1 MFDVRWDYSD
11 NGQMYFKTT
20 WADSAAGFASL
31 VTGPADDVPMNLFP
45 EGPPPGLGLPNPGED
60 DNLADLEYHDYDF
73 SQVNTYS
80 DLRYTEVRATVGLT
94 HKLTSFMEVF
104 GSASIFDVDDKDP
117 YLESLSGRV
126 ALYVA
131 GLNWTF

>member
-1 MFDVRWDYSD
+1 MFDVRWDYTA

-20 WADSAAGFASL
+20 WADSGAGFDPLEMTPAS
-31 VTGPADDVPMNLFP
+31 DVPMNLFP
-45 EGPPPGLGLPNPGED
+45 EGLPNPGED
-60 DNLADLEYHDYDF
+60 NNLAELEFHDYDF
-73 SQVNTYS
+73 SQVNDYS
-80 DLRYTEVRATVGLT
+80 SLRYTEVRATVGLT

-104 GSASIFDVDDKDP
+104 GSASIFDVNDNDP
-117 YLESLSGRV
+117 YLQDLSGRV